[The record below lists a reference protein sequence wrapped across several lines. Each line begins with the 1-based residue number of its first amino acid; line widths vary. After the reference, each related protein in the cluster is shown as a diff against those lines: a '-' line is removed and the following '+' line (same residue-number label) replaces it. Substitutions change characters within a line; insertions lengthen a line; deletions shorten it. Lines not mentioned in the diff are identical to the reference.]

1 MDNESL
7 LELKKINKKYGK
19 NYVLRDVDFVLRKN
33 EVHAVVGENGAGKST
48 LIKIISGV
56 VRPEDGAEIWIDGEL
71 IKPGNPALLLE
82 KGISVMY
89 QEISVFS
96 NLTVAENICI
106 DHKIGG
112 FLGKKKMYEN
122 ARRILDDIGCSGIN
136 ERRICADLS
145 IAEQQLVLL
154 ARSVFFKA
162 KIVIMD
168 EPTSALSD
176 KEVQILYETIHRL
189 KKEVSVI
196 YISHKLDEIYQL
208 ADRITV
214 LRDGRVVASEKR
226 EQLPYSKLI
235 QAMLGKTFHV
245 AKYAKS
251 NCHQGE
257 QFRIEGFSKKEKYE
271 NISLHVEKGEILGIA
286 GLIGSGRTELAQ
298 GIMGIDK
305 PDKGS
310 VFLEGKQV
318 HIRNIRDAIKEKIF
332 YLTEDRRKYGLFY
345 EKSIKQNITSTDLRK
360 FVKKFFLSERLEDEV
375 SKEYMEYVNVKAVSR
390 EEKVNTLS
398 GGNQQKVLFSRW
410 IHSFPKVLIVD
421 EPTAGVDIGAKS
433 GIYSLL
439 AGLAEQGVA
448 ILVISSDLNEIL
460 TVSDRIVV
468 MNRGRIVYEE
478 KNGDSNPGELLDKMI
493 KG

>member
-1 MDNESL
+1 MDNEAL

-19 NYVLRDVDFVLRKN
+19 NFVLKDVDFVLRKN

-56 VRPEDGAEIWIDGEL
+56 VKPEDGSEIWIDGRQ

-89 QEISVFS
+89 QEISLFS
-96 NLTVAENICI
+96 NLTVAENICM
-106 DHKIGG
+106 DHKIIG
-112 FLGKKKMYEN
+112 FLGKKKINED
-122 ARRILDDIGCSGIN
+122 ARRVLDDIGCSGIN
-136 ERRICADLS
+136 ERKVCADLS

-154 ARSVFFKA
+154 ARAVFFKA

-214 LRDGRVVASEKR
+214 LRDGRVAVSEKTDK
-226 EQLPYSKLI
+226 LPYSELV
-235 QAMLGKTFHV
+235 QAMLGRTLHTK
-245 AKYAKS
+245 KYIKGH
-251 NCHQGE
+251 CHQGE
-257 QFRIEGFSKKEKYE
+257 QFRIEGFSKKDKY
-271 NISLHVEKGEILGIA
+271 NDIFLKVEKGEILGIT

-298 GIMGIDK
+298 GIMGIEK
-305 PDKGS
+305 PDEGR
-310 VFLEGKQV
+310 VFLEGKQIR
-318 HIRNIRDAIKEKIF
+318 IRNIRDAIREKIF

-345 EKSIKQNITSTDLRK
+345 EKSIKQNITSTDLKK
-360 FVKKFFLSERLEDEV
+360 FVKKIFLDKRLEEV
-375 SKEYMEYVNVKAVSR
+375 ISKRYMEYVKVKAVSQD
-390 EEKVNTLS
+390 ENVNTLS

-410 IHSFPKVLIVD
+410 IQSSPKVLIVD
-421 EPTAGVDIGAKS
+421 EPTAGVDIGAKT
-433 GIYSLL
+433 GIYNLL
-439 AGLAEQGVA
+439 ASLAEQGVA
-448 ILVISSDLNEIL
+448 IIVISSDLNEIL
-460 TVSDRIVV
+460 TVSDRIIV

-478 KNGDSNPGELLDKMI
+478 KNDASNPSAILDKMI